1 MKMTT
6 LEQGLIS
13 VILPVWKPNFT
24 QLKQCL
30 DSLINQTYRHQ
41 EIIIIYRKSE
51 LHDKDFFALIDEYND
66 ERLKVII
73 EEKTGFT
80 NSLNEGIL
88 NASGEYIARMD
99 ADDYCEL
106 NRFEK
111 QLDFKEKT
119 QSNIVGSWG
128 YSISD
133 DGKILGKIEMPV
145 THSDI
150 RKKMML
156 HDPLLHSSVLMDRKI
171 LDQVGLYDPKYIH
184 SEDDELWFRIMY
196 HKYKF
201 ANVPEYLMY
210 IRETLGSITRGS
222 EWRISR
228 QYNIKAKN
236 YAFFHYGFRNPYDIL
251 YYILTPIT
259 YFISPRFA
267 LKAKKAI
274 GWYK

>member
-1 MKMTT
+1 M
-6 LEQGLIS
+6 EQGLIS
-13 VILPVWKPNFT
+13 VILPIWKPNFI
-24 QLKQCL
+24 QLKQCI
-30 DSLINQTYRHQ
+30 DSLINQTYGHQ

-51 LHDKDFFALIDEYND
+51 IHDNDFFELINQYND

-73 EEKTGFT
+73 GKKTGFT

-88 NASGEYIARMD
+88 IASGKYIARID

-111 QLDFKEKT
+111 QLNFKEKT
-119 QSNIVGSWG
+119 KSDIVGSWG

-145 THSDI
+145 THSEI
-150 RKKMML
+150 RKKIML
-156 HDPLLHSSVLMDRKI
+156 HDPILHSSVLMDKLI
-171 LDQVGLYDPKYIH
+171 FDNVGLYDPNYVH

-201 ANVPEYLMY
+201 SNVPQYLVY
-210 IRETLGSITRGS
+210 IREALDSRSRGS
-222 EWRISR
+222 EWKISR
-228 QYNIKAKN
+228 KYHIRAKN
-236 YAFFHYGFRNPYDIL
+236 YAFFHYGFRKPCDIL

>member
-1 MKMTT
+1 MNMKT

-13 VILPVWKPNFT
+13 VILPVWKPNIN
-24 QLKQCL
+24 QIKQCL

-41 EIIIIYRKSE
+41 EIIIIYRKSN
-51 LHDKDFFALIDEYND
+51 LYDKDFFALIDEYND
-66 ERLKVII
+66 ERLKVILG
-73 EEKTGFT
+73 EKIGFT

-111 QLDFKEKT
+111 QLEFKEKI

-150 RKKMML
+150 RKKIML
-156 HDPLLHSSVLMDRKI
+156 HNPILHPSVLMDRKI

-184 SEDDELWFRIMY
+184 SEDHELWFRIMY

-201 ANVPEYLMY
+201 ANVPEYLLY
-210 IRETLGSITRGS
+210 IRETLASRSRGS
-222 EWRISR
+222 EWKINR
-228 QYNIKAKN
+228 QYYIKTKN

-251 YYILTPIT
+251 YYVLTPIT